1 MLHRGPYAAEA
12 PTIEALHAFIA
23 AQGYVFAGKHH
34 EIYLKDP
41 QRTAPERLETVIR
54 DLAAILDGA
63 VRGQQVM
70 AAQRYEPLDRLV
82 DGNRVVLE
90 VQWTGTLAI
99 PLGALPAGGQMRA
112 RFAVF
117 LTYRDGKIAHQRNYD
132 CFEPW

>member
-1 MLHRGPYAAEA
+1 MTASADLFDLATQYLAAIERGATGAALA
-12 PTIEALHAFIA
+12 AFFTDDVL
-23 AQGYVFAGKHH
+23 QEEFPNRLVPAGA
-34 EIYLKDP
+34 
-41 QRTAPERLETVIR
+41 RR

-70 AAQRYEPLDRLV
+70 TAQRFTVLDHLV
-82 DGNRVVLE
+82 DGSQVALE

-99 PLGALPAGGQMRA
+99 PLGSLPAGGQMRA